1 MRCIIVPAT
10 DEDPSPVIDFVEGE
24 LEQLDCPPKA
34 LYQIEVAIEEIL
46 VNIVSY
52 AGLSNE
58 DGVEIRCEVLEDPLR
73 VVIQFL
79 DGGVPFD
86 PLAAG
91 DPDISTEGLMQREG
105 GLGIFM
111 VKKMMDD
118 VSYVYEDGKNT
129 LTILKNLDSE

>member
-1 MRCIIVPAT
+1 MRSITVPAR
-10 DEDPSPVIDFVEGE
+10 DEDPAPIVDFVQEE
-24 LEQLDCPPKA
+24 LSRYDCPSRA
-34 LYQIEVAIEEIL
+34 LYQIEVAIEEIF

-52 AGLSNE
+52 AGLPAA
-58 DGVEIRCEVLEDPLR
+58 DGVEVRCEVLDDPLR

-86 PLAAG
+86 PLAKS
-91 DPDISTEGLMQREG
+91 DPDTSPDAIEEREG

-118 VSYVYEDGKNT
+118 VSYAYEGGKNT
-129 LTILKNLDSE
+129 LTILKHL

>member
-1 MRCIIVPAT
+1 MRSITVPAT
-10 DEDPSPVIDFVEGE
+10 DVDPAPVVEFVEE
-24 LEQLDCPPKA
+24 QLEQHDCPPKA
-34 LYQIEVAIEEIL
+34 LYQIEVAIEEIF

-52 AGLSNE
+52 AGLSE
-58 DGVEIRCEVLEDPLR
+58 AEGVEVRCEVLEDPLR

-86 PLAAG
+86 PLAKN
-91 DPDISTEGLMQREG
+91 DPDTSPEAIMDREG

-118 VSYVYEDGKNT
+118 VSYAYEDGKNT
-129 LTILKNLDSE
+129 LTILKHL